1 MKDTLIKFVNDHSF
15 NPVDGGALGVGILGI
30 LKYLPEI
37 SAGLSAV
44 WVLLRIF
51 ILLRDEVFGRKKG
64 TEDGDK

>member
-37 SAGLSAV
+37 SSSC
-44 WVLLRIF
+44 
-51 ILLRDEVFGRKKG
+51 
-64 TEDGDK
+64 